1 MADDMNYRK
10 FLVALPL
17 AIALAGCGGG
27 GGGGANN
34 SPPANSPPVA
44 SAAAPQTATV
54 SGVVILDGS
63 ASSDVNGDA
72 LTYAWTLTGKP
83 AGSGATLAN
92 PTLAKATLIADVAG
106 SYTATLMVSDGKP
119 NGSSTSTVSFTAV
132 AANTVGS
139 GQFLDAVHLKTISA
153 AEVSAALALDG
164 EAAFLATPKYDVR
177 AYRLTYLT
185 VDGQGQQ
192 IVASG
197 LVAIPQKQ
205 ASAPSPVL
213 SYQHATIK
221 RQADA
226 PSSLAKLGA
235 PPVVLASLGYIVI
248 AADYVGYG
256 VSAAAP
262 HPYLL
267 SAPSAAAAIDL
278 MTAAKYWRQVQQV
291 PDNGQLFLTGYSEG
305 GYVTMAT
312 HRALQAGAS
321 THRGELVRVVAGA
334 GPYNVHA
341 TMDQLL
347 AIIRETYP
355 ALGVLLDP
363 GFLRFLGDDDR
374 RHARELLMTLSLGV
388 DAEVTLMPT
397 VIDNYLADD
406 RAAIATFSDVFD
418 WAPQV
423 PVSLFHGRDDR
434 TVPYLSATSTLQAM
448 QARGAGDRVTLT
460 ECVPKPGDPA
470 GHSQCVL
477 PYWRFVLDQFG
488 AVARDL

>member
-1 MADDMNYRK
+1 MQYQELLAGLA
-10 FLVALPL
+10 LV
-17 AIALAGCGGG
+17 IALGACGGG

-34 SPPANSPPVA
+34 TPANSPPVA
-44 SAAAPQTATV
+44 SAGAAQTATV
-54 SGVVILDGS
+54 NSVVTLDGS
-63 ASSDVNGDA
+63 ASSDANGDA
-72 LTYAWTLTGKP
+72 LSYMWTITGKP
-83 AGSGATLAN
+83 AGSTAALAN
-92 PTLAKATLIADVAG
+92 ATLAKATLIVDVAG
-106 SYTATLMVSDGKP
+106 TYNVTLVVSDGKP
-119 NGSSTSTVSFTAV
+119 NGASTATVSIAAV
-132 AANTVGS
+132 AVNTVGP
-139 GQFLDAVHLKTISA
+139 GQLLDAVYLKTITP

-164 EAAFLATPKYDVR
+164 EAAFLATPKYAVQ

-185 VDGQGQQ
+185 VDGQGQH

-205 ASAPSPVL
+205 ANALSPVL

-221 RQADA
+221 RQSDA
-226 PSSLAKLGA
+226 PSSLAKLGD
-235 PPVVLASLGYIVI
+235 PPVVLSSLGYIVI

-267 SAPSAAAAIDL
+267 SAPSASAVVDL
-278 MTAAKYWRQVQQV
+278 MTAANYWRQVQHV
-291 PDNGQLFLTGYSEG
+291 ADNKQLFLTGYSEG

-312 HRALQAGAS
+312 HRALQAGTS
-321 THRGELVRVVAGA
+321 THRNELVRVVAGA
-334 GPYNVHA
+334 GPYNVQA

-355 ALGVLLDP
+355 LLGELLNP
-363 GFLRFLGDDDR
+363 GLLRFLSDDDR
-374 RHARELLMTLSLGV
+374 RHARELLMALSLGL
-388 DAEVTLMPT
+388 DAEVTFMPT

-406 RAAIATFSDVFD
+406 RAAIESFSDVYD

-460 ECVPKPGDPA
+460 DCVPKPGDPA

-477 PYWRFVLDQFG
+477 PYWRFVLDEFG
-488 AVARDL
+488 KVAQNL